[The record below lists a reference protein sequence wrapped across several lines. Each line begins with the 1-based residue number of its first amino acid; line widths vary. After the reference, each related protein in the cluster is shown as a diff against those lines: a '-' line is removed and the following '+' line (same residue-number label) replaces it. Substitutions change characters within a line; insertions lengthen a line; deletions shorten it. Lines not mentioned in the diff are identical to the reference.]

1 LTLAVVSIIDNLK
14 LMLLICM
21 LPFIANS
28 LLILYSNYI
37 LRDRAMTS
45 LDNDGKL
52 YADRIRSLRTL
63 LLRYRHL
70 SERQAAI
77 ALYFVVLCF
86 VVIGAL
92 VELL

>member
-1 LTLAVVSIIDNLK
+1 VSVIDSLK

-28 LLILYSNYI
+28 LLILYSNYVI
-37 LRDRAMTS
+37 RDRAMTL
-45 LDNDGKL
+45 LDSEGKL
-52 YADRIRSLRTL
+52 YADRVRSLRTL

-70 SERQAAI
+70 SERETVI
-77 ALYFVVLCF
+77 ALYLVVLCF